1 MGKDHW
7 YIQSYVWSCDP
18 MYWTRESH
26 DVGSVGCLKDVKNAI
41 GVARS
46 VMEHTEET
54 LLVGDDGE
62 DMGNG
67 GRIGGGCV
75 VSNPAA
81 TQFAVSMGFKRE
93 SLSDNHSR

>member
-1 MGKDHW
+1 MCL
-7 YIQSYVWSCDP
+7 YILD
-18 MYWTRESH
+18 RESH

-54 LLVGDDGE
+54 LLVGEDGE
-62 DMGNG
+62 EVGTGLLWGWGQGSGCSG
-67 GRIGGGCV
+67 GV
-75 VSNPAA
+75 VMWFLPLA
-81 TQFAVSMGFKRE
+81 TRFAVSMGFQRE